1 MNRRREARCH
11 LIESARKRVNEF
23 SSGSASEWKRNG
35 PPPPRA
41 APRFRQSRF
50 NVSVGTPV
58 SSPRY
63 QEKRPP
69 PSRNSGP
76 RCSPNG
82 PRISSPSAFT
92 ASWLWRDSVRERE
105 RERAGY
111 LIPRAPATVT
121 PFARLMTRGR
131 SQLPAGP
138 FFHTALSQ
146 PKWDINSRLNESTV
160 SRIVPCVSPP
170 PHRA

>member
-1 MNRRREARCH
+1 MSFRREAR
-11 LIESARKRVNEF
+11 
-23 SSGSASEWKRNG
+23 RNG
-35 PPPPRA
+35 SGMGHLHRVRLPASANHVSTSALERRSHRHDIRRNGRLRRGTVALVVRLMGRA
-41 APRFRQSRF
+41 FLL
-50 NVSVGTPV
+50 
-58 SSPRY
+58 
-63 QEKRPP
+63 RPLSQP
-69 PSRNSGP
+69 ADYDATRS
-76 RCSPNG
+76 
-82 PRISSPSAFT
+82 
-92 ASWLWRDSVRERE
+92 ERE